1 MYPLLLPHQATDL
14 LQTGERFRSRLTSG
28 NQRHKRLIGIFV
40 NPFAYTKSRAQKEW
54 EGRGGHSK
62 HTTPMGC
69 CVSLA
74 LHYLNVGY
82 RLPIIQRYLCK
93 DYDCGVRQNLAG
105 VIGI

>member
-28 NQRHKRLIGIFV
+28 NQCHKRLIGIFV

-62 HTTPMGC
+62 HTHAYGLLCFARAP
-69 CVSLA
+69 LFE
-74 LHYLNVGY
+74 
-82 RLPIIQRYLCK
+82 RLKQATYNTEVFVQRL
-93 DYDCGVRQNLAG
+93 
-105 VIGI
+105 